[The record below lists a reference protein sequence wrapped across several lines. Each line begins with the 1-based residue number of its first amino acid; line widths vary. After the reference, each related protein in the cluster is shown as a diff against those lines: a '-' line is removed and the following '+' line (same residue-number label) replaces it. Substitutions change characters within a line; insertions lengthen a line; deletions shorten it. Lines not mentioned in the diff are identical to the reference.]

1 MKGAQNG
8 FVKRTTLIVL
18 LAIGLFLAGAVMLLP
33 RGFSDD
39 LSLIGTGSVSVVLT
53 HDKNLLGS
61 QTTMELLNKIR
72 SDYEPNV
79 HFIVVDVATLKG
91 REFMQRQQVGVVSLL
106 FFGLDGK
113 RISLLD
119 AGATE
124 PAVRAA
130 LDNILSG

>member
-1 MKGAQNG
+1 MKEAQNG

-39 LSLIGTGSVSVVLT
+39 LSLIGTGSASVVLT

-91 REFMQRQQVGVVSLL
+91 REFMQRQQVGVVTLL

-113 RISLLD
+113 RKSLLE
-119 AGATE
+119 ASATE
-124 PAVRAA
+124 PAIRAT

>member
-1 MKGAQNG
+1 MNEAQNG
-8 FVKRTTLIVL
+8 NVKRTTLIVL
-18 LAIGLFLAGAVMLLP
+18 LVIGLFLTGAVMLLP

-39 LSLIGTGSVSVVLT
+39 LSLIGKRSASVVLT

-61 QTTMELLNKIR
+61 QTTMELLNNIR

-91 REFMQRQQVGVVSLL
+91 REFMQRQQVGVISLL

-113 RISLLD
+113 RKSLLE

>member
-1 MKGAQNG
+1 MKEAQNG

-91 REFMQRQQVGVVSLL
+91 REFMQGQQAGIVSLL
-106 FFGLDGK
+106 FFGQDGK
-113 RISLLD
+113 RENLLE

-124 PAVRAA
+124 LAVRTA
-130 LDNILSG
+130 LDNILSD